1 MPEEYVKTMRE
12 SMLNRCPV
20 SSYDQVCDV
29 IKKELGGAPDEVC
42 KYCPFSPHTFVT
54 GKLLNI
60 FFLEFMCCFYT
71 LSPVT
76 KIFVILC
83 WDNKG

>member
-1 MPEEYVKTMRE
+1 MLFALISLYQEYLVPEEYVKTMRE

-42 KYCPFSPHTFVT
+42 KYCPFSPSYFNNAQIVVY
-54 GKLLNI
+54 LL
-60 FFLEFMCCFYT
+60 
-71 LSPVT
+71 S
-76 KIFVILC
+76 
-83 WDNKG
+83 